1 MSSALWCRRASTGN
15 QELTPG
21 QQKPQKRNCARGK
34 KNGRKER
41 LTPTDLRVIPVQRR
55 KADTLPVPGHRT
67 LRADVEKLDHMLDL
81 TGEIVIAQ
89 GRLRRLIQKLG
100 TEQGRAMLEMHR
112 EAERLYMDLQSEVM
126 SIRMVPVGPL
136 FRQLVRSVRDLARS
150 HGKMARLEVVG
161 GDVESGYDRARAIEG
176 SAAAPGA

>member
-1 MSSALWCRRASTGN
+1 MVSTASTGN

-21 QQKPQKRNCARGK
+21 QQNLRREIAHEVKKRSERAVNA
-34 KNGRKER
+34 NGSAG
-41 LTPTDLRVIPVQRR
+41 DSGSAA
-55 KADTLPVPGHRT
+55 KADTLPGPGHRT

-112 EAERLYMDLQSEVM
+112 EAERLYMVC
-126 SIRMVPVGPL
+126 
-136 FRQLVRSVRDLARS
+136 
-150 HGKMARLEVVG
+150 
-161 GDVESGYDRARAIEG
+161 RAK
-176 SAAAPGA
+176 